1 MWLVPAL
8 AIGLV
13 AAGLSVAAGE
23 PVAYAQP
30 APDSGCVVVVPTTT
44 TPPVPAPVTTTESA
58 VAPMPCPPATATTEE
73 SASIEPTLAA
83 PPAPPASTSPV
94 VTTEAT
100 EVAETT
106 ETTETTGTTG
116 TTGTT
121 ELAEAA
127 EAKEAASTTT
137 TPAETTSSV
146 ETTTPVETI
155 AVDAEGLD
163 ATETTSAVAETTD
176 TVPTTTI
183 ATEAPTTSATDD
195 PPAEAAMSNLLDI
208 VVPSSL
214 IGPSTVTPGTTWTG
228 NMSMTVLGVGVAG
241 WTSSVS
247 LSDLRGVNTGQVL
260 TPTSASYLA
269 PSSACTAGLA
279 GSSPSTNVALT
290 TQAKQA
296 KRGGA
301 LCLTGWTATVS
312 IGIPATDV
320 VSDTYTATLTHSI
333 F

>member
-1 MWLVPAL
+1 MRRMWLVPAL

-13 AAGLSVAAGE
+13 AAGVSVVAGE
-23 PVAYAQP
+23 SVDYAQP
-30 APDSGCVVVVPTTT
+30 APDSGCVIVVPTSTT

-94 VTTEAT
+94 VTAEAT

-106 ETTETTGTTG
+106 E
-116 TTGTT
+116 TT

-146 ETTTPVETI
+146 ETT
-155 AVDAEGLD
+155 
-163 ATETTSAVAETTD
+163 SAVAETTD

-183 ATEAPTTSATDD
+183 ATEAPTTSATDE
-195 PPAEAAMSNLLDI
+195 PRAEAAMSNLLDI

-247 LSDLRGVNTGQVL
+247 LSDLRGVNTGRVL

-320 VSDTYTATLTHSI
+320 VADTYTATLTHSI

>member
-1 MWLVPAL
+1 M
-8 AIGLV
+8 
-13 AAGLSVAAGE
+13 
-23 PVAYAQP
+23 
-30 APDSGCVVVVPTTT
+30 
-44 TPPVPAPVTTTESA
+44 
-58 VAPMPCPPATATTEE
+58 
-73 SASIEPTLAA
+73 
-83 PPAPPASTSPV
+83 
-94 VTTEAT
+94 
-100 EVAETT
+100 
-106 ETTETTGTTG
+106 
-116 TTGTT
+116 
-121 ELAEAA
+121 
-127 EAKEAASTTT
+127 
-137 TPAETTSSV
+137 

-183 ATEAPTTSATDD
+183 AKEAPTTSTTDE
-195 PPAEAAMSNLLDI
+195 PRAEAAMSNLLDI